1 MRTDINGFNLIKEFE
16 GLRLQAY
23 KCPADR
29 WTIGYGHT
37 ADVSANDVITEEEA
51 LSFLRQDVAE
61 SERAV
66 NQYVHVPL
74 TQNQFD
80 ALISFVFNLGVGNFR
95 NSTLLKKIN
104 AGDNDGAAQ
113 EFGRWI
119 HAGGKVLPG
128 LVRRRGAERAL
139 FLQS

>member
-1 MRTDINGFNLIKEFE
+1 MIIGTNGLNLIKHFE
-16 GLRLQAY
+16 GLRLRAY
-23 KCPADR
+23 QCSAHV

-37 ADVSANDVITEEEA
+37 ADVGENDVITEEEA
-51 LSFLRQDVAE
+51 LYFLHQDLAE

-80 ALISFVFNLGVGNFR
+80 ALVSFVFNLGAGNFLT
-95 NSTLLKKIN
+95 STLLKKLN
-104 AGDNDGAAQ
+104 SGDDGAAQ

-119 HAGGKVLPG
+119 HAGGKALPG
-128 LVRRRGAERAL
+128 LVRRREAERAL
-139 FLQS
+139 FLQ